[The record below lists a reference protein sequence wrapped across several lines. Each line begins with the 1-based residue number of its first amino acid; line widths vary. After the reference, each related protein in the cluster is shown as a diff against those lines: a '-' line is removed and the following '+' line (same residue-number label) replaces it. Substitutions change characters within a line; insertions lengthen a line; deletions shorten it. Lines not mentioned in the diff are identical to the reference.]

1 MVALIVLLSLVAL
14 WFMKDFSFD
23 ASAETL
29 VVEGD
34 ANLETYRHMTEL
46 FGGDDFIV
54 LTYSGEDLFTPVAL
68 AELAGLQEQVRALPG
83 VRNVFSILDA
93 PLIESPPIPIREMTD
108 GYHTLRSSDTDPE
121 LARKELTTS
130 PLFADFLISTDGRA
144 TAIRIDL
151 SESEELES
159 LRERRDRLREIR
171 QPSDAEAEALDR
183 VEQAHYQARMAF
195 VSEREALID
204 AVQNIKRSYD
214 GEADIYIS
222 GVPLIASVMI
232 SYVKSDLA
240 VFGSLVL
247 LLIVVLLYFF
257 FRKVRWVLLP
267 FAISVVSNLITMGI
281 LGFSGKPVTVISSNF
296 ISLLA
301 IICISF
307 SIHLIV
313 RYREL
318 LADEEFDDHFD
329 LVCRT
334 MESKFIPCLYTA
346 LTTILAFG
354 SMMVSRIVPVEDFG
368 WMMCLGIWV
377 AFGVTYVLFPAVL
390 LLLGPAP
397 GSATLHDRIQVTM
410 LMNRFCRRYS
420 FQVIAATGIAG
431 LVAAYGLTQLTFD
444 NRFVDYFDE
453 DTDIHQ
459 GIVFIDR
466 NLGGTV
472 PFSVY
477 LKFDPF
483 ESEALAPQDD
493 FFTAAEDE
501 YPERYWFTPNRIET
515 VAGLHDY
522 LASRGETGK
531 VVSIATLEALGRNF
545 NDGEPLGAVA
555 IAMVLGALPEE
566 VNRQLIHPY
575 ARPDAGIMRIQA
587 RIRESGPLFSRDQ
600 LIADVEEHA
609 AQVLGLPRDRVI
621 VSGMFVLFNDML
633 RQLADSQL
641 RTLFYVV
648 GATFLMFSLML
659 RSIPLALVALIPNVV
674 AAALV
679 ISVMGYANIPMD
691 MMTITIAAISIG
703 IGVDDAIHYLHRYR
717 EEYRECRD
725 VVQAVTEAH
734 KTIGKALYFTSI
746 TIMAGF
752 SILAFSNFMPTVFFG
767 VLTTLAMGLALLA
780 NLTVL
785 PSLLIAASKL
795 RAR

>member
-1 MVALIVLLSLVAL
+1 MFCREVRII
-14 WFMKDFSFD
+14 
-23 ASAETL
+23 E
-29 VVEGD
+29 
-34 ANLETYRHMTEL
+34 R
-46 FGGDDFIV
+46 FG
-54 LTYSGEDLFTPVAL
+54 
-68 AELAGLQEQVRALPG
+68 
-83 VRNVFSILDA
+83 
-93 PLIESPPIPIREMTD
+93 
-108 GYHTLRSSDTDPE
+108 H
-121 LARKELTTS
+121 
-130 PLFADFLISTDGRA
+130 
-144 TAIRIDL
+144 
-151 SESEELES
+151 
-159 LRERRDRLREIR
+159 
-171 QPSDAEAEALDR
+171 
-183 VEQAHYQARMAF
+183 
-195 VSEREALID
+195 
-204 AVQNIKRSYD
+204 
-214 GEADIYIS
+214 
-222 GVPLIASVMI
+222 
-232 SYVKSDLA
+232 LA
-240 VFGSLVL
+240 VPIGLLHVL
-247 LLIVVLLYFF
+247 
-257 FRKVRWVLLP
+257 
-267 FAISVVSNLITMGI
+267 NTMGI
-281 LGFSGKPVTVISSNF
+281 LGFAGKPVTVISSNF

-318 LADEEFDDHFD
+318 LADGDFDDHFD

-368 WMMCLGIWV
+368 WMMCLGICI
-377 AFGVTYVLFPAVL
+377 AFVVTYLLFPSVI
-390 LLLGPAP
+390 LLLGQAP
-397 GSATLHDRIQVTM
+397 GSATLRDRIQVTM

-420 FQVIAATGIAG
+420 LQVVAVTGIAAI
-431 LVAAYGLTQLTFD
+431 VAGYGLTQLTFD
-444 NRFVDYFDE
+444 NRFVDYFDD

-466 NLGGTV
+466 HLGGTV

-477 LKFDPF
+477 LQFDAF
-483 ESEALAPQDD
+483 EPEALAPQDD
-493 FFTAAEDE
+493 FFTEVEDE
-501 YPERYWFTPNRIET
+501 YPERYWFTPTRIEA
-515 VAGLHDY
+515 VAGMHDY
-522 LASRGETGK
+522 LASRAEAGK
-531 VVSIATLEALGRNF
+531 VISIATLEALGRDF
-545 NDGEPLGAVA
+545 NEGEPLGPLA

-566 VNRQLIHPY
+566 VKRQLIHPY
-575 ARPDAGIMRIQA
+575 ARPDAGIMRIQT

-600 LIADVEEHA
+600 FIEDVQQHA
-609 AQVLGLPRDRVI
+609 VGVLGLPPDRVL

-679 ISVMGYANIPMD
+679 ISVMGYASIPMD

-717 EEYRECRD
+717 EEYRECRN
-725 VVQAVTEAH
+725 VEQAVTEAH
-734 KTIGKALYFTSI
+734 RTIGKALYFTSI

-752 SILAFSNFMPTVFFG
+752 SILVFSNFMPTVYFG

-785 PSLLIAASKL
+785 PSLLIVASKF